1 MNIILL
7 EKSNS
12 FFYAQ
17 LKYPAMLSEKL
28 LKVLW
33 RDCVVTRFNIE
44 QRFLARSHSINH
56 HMPYSHDRGYPKK
69 SHLEETVSVT
79 HLLLWRRV
87 TAILEQRIDWRLF
100 PSKTEWPFWN
110 SWDTGAYQTSLE
122 CFCLITSILGLR
134 GTWNV
139 FCFSLLS
146 FQMSDIL
153 DLVLKYCL
161 QLQ

>member
-28 LKVLW
+28 LKSVVEGLCSHKIQYRTKVSCPKPLHQPSHALQPWQRISKKISPW
-33 RDCVVTRFNIE
+33 RDCQCDSPTPVEKGNCNIGTE
-44 QRFLARSHSINH
+44 NRLA
-56 HMPYSHDRGYPKK
+56 
-69 SHLEETVSVT
+69 SVP
-79 HLLLWRRV
+79 
-87 TAILEQRIDWRLF
+87 IE
-100 PSKTEWPFWN
+100 TEWPFWN

-139 FCFSLLS
+139 FCSHCFPFKCLI
-146 FQMSDIL
+146 FL